1 MKKNITKIKIG
12 QAGAVSLE
20 IPILKITGSKH
31 GKKALIVC
39 GIHGNEYTGLLV
51 ISNILERIKDIK
63 GELWIIPSANSLA
76 QALNSRI
83 NPLDLY
89 DLNRKFPGN
98 KSKEPTDRIAAE
110 IFDIAKN
117 MDAVLDFHT
126 FEDPTVV
133 TNIFMNCGSN
143 ETKKKTLEFIK
154 LFDPDIVWEMNIKSK
169 DELKYVTALGPK
181 LSFAGV
187 PNVAIELPQSYNISS
202 EQIERAVG
210 GTIKVLNSLEITKL
224 SDVKKSRKLL
234 FVEHKE
240 FDSDISG
247 IFVTKRSL
255 LDEVKKGDTVGF
267 VIDITTFK
275 KTKIRSHEN
284 GILMVLKD
292 NQFVTTGGR
301 LFTVGKIKRNK

>member
-1 MKKNITKIKIG
+1 MKKKITKIKIG
-12 QAGAVSLE
+12 QAGAVCLE
-20 IPILKITGSKH
+20 IPVLKITGSKR

-51 ISNILERIKDIK
+51 ISNLLERIKDIK

-154 LFDPDIVWEMNIKSK
+154 FFDPDIVWEMNIKSK

-187 PNVAIELPQSYNISS
+187 PNIATELPQLYNISS
-202 EQIERAVG
+202 EQMERAVD

-240 FDSDISG
+240 LDSDISG
-247 IFVTKRSL
+247 IFIAKRKL
-255 LDEVKKGDTVGF
+255 LDKVKKGDIVGF

-275 KTKIRSHEN
+275 KTQIRSHEN
-284 GILMVLKD
+284 GVLMVLKD